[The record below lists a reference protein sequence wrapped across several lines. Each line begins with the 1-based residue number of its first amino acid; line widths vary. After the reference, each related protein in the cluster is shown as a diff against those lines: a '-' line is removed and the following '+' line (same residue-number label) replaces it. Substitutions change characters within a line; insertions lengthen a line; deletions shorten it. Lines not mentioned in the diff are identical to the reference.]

1 MARLRMVRR
10 ISAAA
15 MTACLMAPAAALAA
29 DIVVRAPTA
38 PLAPP
43 VLAEDFSS
51 GWYVRGDF
59 TTSLYRRPSAR
70 YFDQVNFAPGQWV
83 SLRDTRGGTAFG
95 GGLGLGFK
103 YRWFR
108 LDTTLEIRSAASVS
122 GMAPPEGNWAYA
134 GPLPSPVRTERF
146 GVASQAALVNAYV
159 DLGTFG
165 PVTPYLGA
173 GIGVARLTAGSYSS
187 TPVAAAA
194 QLGETTVIPT
204 LAGTT
209 KWTLAWA
216 GMAGFTIDVTPQTKL
231 DLGYRYLHM
240 GALRFTDTAGGAYR
254 TTVAAHEV
262 RLGLRYM
269 FGDGLG
275 Q

>member
-1 MARLRMVRR
+1 MVRR

-15 MTACLMAPAAALAA
+15 MTACLMAPAGAIAA
-29 DIVVRAPTA
+29 DLGSRMPAA

-51 GWYVRGDF
+51 GWYMRGDF
-59 TTSLYRRPSAR
+59 TASLYRRPSAR

-108 LDTTLEIRSAASVS
+108 LDTTLDIRSAASVS
-122 GMAPPEGNWAYA
+122 GMAPPAGNWAYV
-134 GPLPSPVRTERF
+134 GPLPSPARTERF
-146 GVASQAALVNAYV
+146 GVSSQVALVNAYV

-173 GIGVARLTAGSYSS
+173 GLGVARLTAGSYSS
-187 TPVAAAA
+187 TPVPAAAL
-194 QLGETTVIPT
+194 LGETTVTPT
-204 LAGTT
+204 LTAST

-216 GMAGFTIDVTPQTKL
+216 AMAGMTVDLTPQTKL

-240 GALRFTDTAGGAYR
+240 GALRFSDLAGGGYR
-254 TTVAAHEV
+254 TTVAAHELRV
-262 RLGLRYM
+262 GLRYM

-275 Q
+275 STP